1 MQDYTDKE
9 VLADGLYSQ
18 KGATDLYDK
27 AANECVHLEVRN
39 TVRNILDEEHD
50 IQEEIFDIMHDKG
63 FYPTPAAEEKKIQDA
78 KQKFVQSYK

>member
-27 AANECVHLEVRN
+27 AANECAHAQVRS
-39 TVRNILDEEHD
+39 TVRNILEEEHD
-50 IQEEIFDIMHDKG
+50 IQEDIFDMMRDKG
-63 FYPTPAAEEKKIQDA
+63 LYPTPAAEEKKIQDA
-78 KQKFVQSYK
+78 RQKFAQSCK